1 MWKGSRVGLL
11 LSEQPVQ
18 GMEEICAWQKQVMGF
33 LRVWSVDENQVP
45 HILTDYWSS
54 WIEIPVVTRYVEGV
68 EGRFATE

>member
-1 MWKGSRVGLL
+1 
-11 LSEQPVQ
+11 
-18 GMEEICAWQKQVMGF
+18 MEAICEWYERVMGF
-33 LRVWSVDENQVP
+33 QRFWSVDENQVP